1 VCRAAEHVYHVDNHP
16 PKAEGVCDLDGSEL
30 YQRDDDRPD
39 VIRARYEKQW
49 VKAAQPVL
57 DYYRGKGLVDDVDA
71 SRPPDEVAREVDGLL
86 DGLEAA

>member
-1 VCRAAEHVYHVDNHP
+1 
-16 PKAEGVCDLDGSEL
+16 
-30 YQRDDDRPD
+30 

-71 SRPPDEVAREVDGLL
+71 SRTPDEVAREVDGLL